1 MEDARVTKCLAAN
14 RESKSVEFKEQFLP
28 SDARQSLE
36 VLKDIVA
43 IANSGGG
50 TLAVGIDNSG
60 AASGTDVKTVLNYDH
75 AKYCDLI
82 RKYTLQ
88 NFCYFELIEAEKDG
102 RKVAIFLINQP
113 DYPLVFEKP
122 GTYPIENNSKQI
134 TVFGQ
139 GTVFFR
145 HGAKSE
151 HGTSD
156 DLRRFLQKRIRE
168 MEDQLL
174 KGLRKVSEAPRGSQL
189 QVVSPVALD
198 PSPADVPGIVVR
210 VTTDPNA
217 PGVVGIDRGRL
228 CPYRQKEVI
237 SKLKERLPD
246 GPVPTTHDLQAINK
260 VYNVPSK
267 EEFCWEP
274 DYSSKQYSESY
285 VDWVLEKIKD
295 DPDFLAVARSRLYQI
310 THP

>member
-1 MEDARVTKCLAAN
+1 MDARILKCLTAK

-28 SDARQSLE
+28 TDARQSLE

-50 TLAVGIDNSG
+50 ALAVGIDNSG
-60 AASGTDVKTVLNYDH
+60 AASRSDVKPVLTHDH
-75 AKYCDLI
+75 AKYCDTI

-88 NFCYFELIEAEKDG
+88 NFCDFEVVDAEKDG
-102 RKVAIFLINQP
+102 HAVAVFLINPP
-113 DYPLVFEKP
+113 DYPLVFERP
-122 GTYPIENNSKQI
+122 GTYAIENNTKQI

-156 DLRRFLQKRIRE
+156 DLRRFMQQRIRE
-168 MEDQLL
+168 MEDQLM
-174 KGLRKVSEAPRGSQL
+174 KGMRRVSEAPRGSQL
-189 QVVSPVALD
+189 QVVSSLSIDHSQPNAVA
-198 PSPADVPGIVVR
+198 VR
-210 VTTDPNA
+210 MANDPNA
-217 PGVVGIDRGRL
+217 PGVVGIDRGKL

-237 SKLKERLPD
+237 AKLKERVP
-246 GPVPTTHDLQAINK
+246 GGSIPTTHDMWAINK
-260 VYNVPSK
+260 VYRIPTK

-274 DYSSKQYSESY
+274 DFSSKQYSDAFI
-285 VDWVLEKIKD
+285 DWLAEKLQT
-295 DPDFLAVARSRLYQI
+295 DPEFLRHAREKLFEM
-310 THP
+310 THS